1 MKLTVPR
8 IVAILLLVM
17 VSTMAAWQAAE
28 RLFWG
33 GVRVSGGLSLLYL
46 ARGVTTAI
54 IMSSLTAY
62 LLVRYRRRFED
73 LLRRQ
78 SEDAH
83 RVRVF
88 FETIVRDAGEA
99 IVCLDNDG
107 IVRSW
112 NRAAERIYGYTAQE
126 MVGQSY
132 KILVPPDLR
141 AAGEPERF
149 DEVVKRA
156 GFLSN
161 LETRRLRKDGA
172 TITVRITRSLLH
184 DTDGRVIG
192 ASAIVSDITAEKGM
206 EARLIQAEKLA
217 AVGQAAASMAHEV
230 RNALAGI
237 AGTIEVLEQTPLWR
251 QLPEDVS
258 EEVGVQITR
267 IADSVNDLLTYARP
281 PGLHLVRSDVHKILD
296 QVIAA
301 ASRAPRTPR
310 APRSPHATT
319 VQTIRRYADGPLWAD
334 VDSARLQQAFHN
346 LLANAHQ
353 AMGPG
358 GQLTITTQSNGA
370 GVEICFTDTGTGM
383 SPETLARAFEPFY
396 TTKAKGTGL
405 GLPIV
410 KTIVDAH
417 KGSIELE
424 SAPREGTT
432 VRLRLPAAP
441 AAVGASS
448 AKHRSGSSAA

>member
-33 GVRVSGGLSLLYL
+33 ARVSAGLSALYL

-78 SEDAH
+78 SEEAH

-132 KILVPPDLR
+132 RILVPPDLR

-149 DEVVKRA
+149 DEVVKKA
-156 GFLSN
+156 GFLTN

-184 DTDGRVIG
+184 DADGQVIG

-217 AVGQAAASMAHEV
+217 AIGQAAASMAHEV

-251 QLPEDVS
+251 QLPEEVS
-258 EEVGVQITR
+258 EEVGVQIAR
-267 IADSVNDLLTYARP
+267 IADSVNDVLTYARP
-281 PGLHLVRSDVHKILD
+281 PGLNLVRCDVHKILD
-296 QVIAA
+296 QVITA
-301 ASRAPRTPR
+301 ASRATRAPRTP
-310 APRSPHATT
+310 T
-319 VQTIRRYADGPLWAD
+319 VQTIRRYADGPLWAE

-358 GQLTITTQSNGA
+358 GQLMITTQINGA
-370 GVEICFTDTGTGM
+370 GVEISFTDTGTGM

-417 KGSIELE
+417 KRSIDLQ

-432 VRLRLPAAP
+432 VRLRLPAAS
-441 AAVGASS
+441 AVGAGSVG
-448 AKHRSGSSAA
+448 HRSGSSAA